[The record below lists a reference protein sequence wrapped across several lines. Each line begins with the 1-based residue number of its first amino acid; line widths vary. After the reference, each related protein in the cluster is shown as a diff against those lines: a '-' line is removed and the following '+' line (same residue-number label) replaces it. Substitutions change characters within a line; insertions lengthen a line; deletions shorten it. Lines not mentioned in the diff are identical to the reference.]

1 MTDSMRI
8 ALCQQ
13 REKEPKWTQKQLKEW
28 VETTYGFPISQATVS
43 NTLKRA
49 RDLIAADNTLSNT
62 QVKRHQNVLYPLME
76 KALHTWFIAHQ
87 GRVNMSGELLQVKG
101 AKFLKELYPDAPSFE
116 FSNGWLDRFKSRY
129 RIKSYRRFGESG
141 SVDMTVIEEARPKL
155 CQILDQYSWDDIYN
169 MDETGLFYRMQA
181 DNSLA
186 TRQLEGRKQS
196 KERLTAVVCCNG
208 NGSHKLPLWILGKFQ
223 SPRCFKNI
231 NLNNLGCTYRWNKK
245 AWMTQ
250 TIFLEWLKW
259 FGPKVS
265 GRRVLLLMDNCSAH
279 VQGDNLPDLANIRIH
294 YLPPNTTSKIQPCD
308 AGIIRCLKAHYR
320 RSFNKKILDAM
331 EKNVENPEK
340 INVLEGIELV
350 VDAWT
355 NGVKEETIARCFQHC
370 RIRSTPEQPD
380 SGILSEVEPDPEI
393 MEELQIQIQQ
403 LAYANPMDIRN
414 LLNYPEE
421 QIITWMPSEEEIV
434 EQISRDER
442 EESNADEEDDS
453 EEIPKVKHQDAI
465 KMLESLKVFFQQQN
479 SNQNMELDMVRILK
493 DAATKLQKQGLV
505 QSTLDHYF
513 HPL

>member
-1 MTDSMRI
+1 
-8 ALCQQ
+8 
-13 REKEPKWTQKQLKEW
+13 
-28 VETTYGFPISQATVS
+28 
-43 NTLKRA
+43 
-49 RDLIAADNTLSNT
+49 
-62 QVKRHQNVLYPLME
+62 
-76 KALHTWFIAHQ
+76 
-87 GRVNMSGELLQVKG
+87 
-101 AKFLKELYPDAPSFE
+101 
-116 FSNGWLDRFKSRY
+116 
-129 RIKSYRRFGESG
+129 
-141 SVDMTVIEEARPKL
+141 
-155 CQILDQYSWDDIYN
+155 
-169 MDETGLFYRMQA
+169 
-181 DNSLA
+181 
-186 TRQLEGRKQS
+186 
-196 KERLTAVVCCNG
+196 
-208 NGSHKLPLWILGKFQ
+208 
-223 SPRCFKNI
+223 
-231 NLNNLGCTYRWNKK
+231 
-245 AWMTQ
+245 
-250 TIFLEWLKW
+250 
-259 FGPKVS
+259 
-265 GRRVLLLMDNCSAH
+265 MDNCSAH
-279 VQGDNLPDLANIRIH
+279 VQGDNLPDLANTRIH

-331 EKNVENPEK
+331 EKNVEYPEK

-350 VDAWT
+350 VDAWS
-355 NGVKEETIARCFQHC
+355 NGDKEETIARCFQHF

-380 SGILSEVEPDPEI
+380 SWILSEVEPDPEI
-393 MEELQIQIQQ
+393 MEELRIQIQQ

-465 KMLESLKVFFQQQN
+465 EMFESLKAFFQQQN